1 MACASQSKRNRQLVS
16 SGACMRPG
24 KPACRVPSRLRGGK
38 FSDPSSQSFSPRSQ
52 SAPRIGDRNAERKRS
67 RQSALIE
74 GERKVRKTVGR
85 GSHGGRRSG
94 VIAGGDY
101 RGFEWVGRAP
111 VGLPGTS

>member
-1 MACASQSKRNRQLVS
+1 
-16 SGACMRPG
+16 MRPG

-38 FSDPSSQSFSPRSQ
+38 FSGPSSQSFSPRSQ
-52 SAPRIGDRNAERKRS
+52 SVSRISDRKAERKKS
-67 RQSALIE
+67 CQLALTG
-74 GERKVRKTVGR
+74 GERKVRGIVGR

-94 VIAGGDY
+94 VIAGGDH